1 MSEDPTLD
9 RLARLLNADRTALG
23 QLLGGVTEEQRVAL
37 AEHVADA
44 WEARDDRT
52 LKAVLSLLG
61 VLPDAVS
68 AKVAQKRM
76 PPRFV
81 ARIAPHLS
89 EGSFVSLVGRLK
101 PEFLAEVSVWLD
113 HPRCR
118 EVLRAIPQD
127 HFLPAALIL
136 EERGDWDTLAAVGR
150 ELDDATFAACVAAF
164 DREALLADMEDREP
178 SYAARVEAALPA

>member
-9 RLARLLNADRTALG
+9 RFARLLNTDRDELAT
-23 QLLGGVTEEQRVAL
+23 LLKDVPEEQREAL

-44 WEARDDRT
+44 WESRDEKT

-61 VLPDAVS
+61 VLPDVVS

-113 HPRCR
+113 QPRCR
-118 EVLRAIPQD
+118 EVLRAIPKE
-127 HFLPAALIL
+127 HFLPAAMIL

-150 ELDDATFAACVAAF
+150 ELDDETLAACVAAF
-164 DREALLADMEDREP
+164 DRDALLEDIAEREP
-178 SYAARVEAALPA
+178 AYAARVEAALPD

>member
-1 MSEDPTLD
+1 MNEDPTLD
-9 RLARLLNADRTALG
+9 RLARLLNTDRGELAD
-23 QLLGGVTEEQRVAL
+23 LLDGVTEEQRTAL
-37 AEHVADA
+37 AEHVAAA
-44 WEARDDRT
+44 WETRDEKT

-89 EGSFVSLVGRLK
+89 EGSFVSLVGRLM

-118 EVLRAIPQD
+118 EVLRAIPKE
-127 HFLPAALIL
+127 HFLLAAVIL
-136 EERGDWDTLAAVGR
+136 EGRGDWDTLAAVGR
-150 ELDDATFAACVAAF
+150 ELDEQTFAASVAAF
-164 DREALLADMEDREP
+164 DREALLADMKGRDP
-178 SYAARVEAALPA
+178 AYAARVRAALPA